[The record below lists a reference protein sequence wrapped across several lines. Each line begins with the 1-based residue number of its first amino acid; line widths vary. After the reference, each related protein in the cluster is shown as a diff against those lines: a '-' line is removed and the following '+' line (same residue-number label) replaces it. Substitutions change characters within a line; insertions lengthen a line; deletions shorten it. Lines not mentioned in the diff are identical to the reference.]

1 MKDIQK
7 IVNDLK
13 EIKVHPQG
21 DLSDLGNEIGKI
33 IGVYID
39 NQEIGYELD
48 DLLAGIEH
56 GVSLTDGTHTQVELS
71 RGCCSNCGEGLDNEE
86 EWKYNTECELCGE
99 PIPEHKIIKRC

>member
-1 MKDIQK
+1 MRDIQK

-33 IGVYID
+33 IGTYID

-48 DLLAGIEH
+48 DLISGIEH
-56 GVSLTDGTHTQVELS
+56 GVSLTDETH
-71 RGCCSNCGEGLDNEE
+71 
-86 EWKYNTECELCGE
+86 K
-99 PIPEHKIIKRC
+99 

>member
-33 IGVYID
+33 IGTYID
-39 NQEIGYELD
+39 QEIGYELD
-48 DLLAGIEH
+48 DLLSGIEH
-56 GVSLTDGTHTQVELS
+56 GVSLT
-71 RGCCSNCGEGLDNEE
+71 N
-86 EWKYNTECELCGE
+86 
-99 PIPEHKIIKRC
+99 

>member
-1 MKDIQK
+1 MNI
-7 IVNDLK
+7 L
-13 EIKVHPQG
+13 HPQG

-56 GVSLTDGTHTQVELS
+56 GISLTDVTLENQSL
-71 RGCCSNCGEGLDNEE
+71 N
-86 EWKYNTECELCGE
+86 
-99 PIPEHKIIKRC
+99 IKLLKDVKKCN